1 MCASTCASRA
11 MTVRCEG
18 DTRVM
23 ELVGEK
29 QDFEAELSRFGFRHE
44 DFALCVR
51 RAELTGGK
59 TSWVANYAVQVTNSA
74 TGRCNV
80 YWGGPRENWVAQFV
94 LDLANGL
101 YGVPPRPG
109 LSRLQELDA
118 A

>member
-1 MCASTCASRA
+1 

-18 DTRVM
+18 DSSVM

-44 DFALCVR
+44 DFSLCVR
-51 RAELTGGK
+51 RASAQGAK
-59 TSWVANYAVQVTNSA
+59 SSWLSNYAVQVSNVT
-74 TGRCNV
+74 TRKCNV

-94 LDLANGL
+94 LDLVNGL
-101 YGVPPRPG
+101 YGEPALTRFVPH
-109 LSRLQELDA
+109 SSELDA

>member
-1 MCASTCASRA
+1 

-18 DTRVM
+18 DARVM

-44 DFALCVR
+44 DFSLCVR
-51 RAELTGGK
+51 RAELGGGK
-59 TSWVANYAVQVTNSA
+59 TSWVANYAVQVTNH
-74 TGRCNV
+74 TVGKCNV

-101 YGVPPRPG
+101 YGEPVRFRLVPR
-109 LSRLQELDA
+109 QELDA

>member
-1 MCASTCASRA
+1 

-18 DTRVM
+18 DARVM

-44 DFALCVR
+44 DFSLCVR
-51 RAELTGGK
+51 RAELIGGK
-59 TSWVANYAVQVTNSA
+59 TSWVANYAVQVTNHA
-74 TGRCNV
+74 VGKCNV

-101 YGVPPRPG
+101 YGEPARFRLVPR
-109 LSRLQELDA
+109 QELDA

>member
-1 MCASTCASRA
+1 

-18 DTRVM
+18 DSRVM

-44 DFALCVR
+44 DFSLCVR
-51 RAELTGGK
+51 RATAEGSKSTWL
-59 TSWVANYAVQVTNSA
+59 SNYAVQVTNVA
-74 TGRCNV
+74 TRKCNV

-94 LDLANGL
+94 LDLVNGL
-101 YGVPPRPG
+101 YGEP
-109 LSRLQELDA
+109 SQIRLTAHTSHLGA

>member
-1 MCASTCASRA
+1 

-44 DFALCVR
+44 DFSLCVR
-51 RAELTGGK
+51 RAELASGK
-59 TSWVANYAVQVTNSA
+59 TSWVANYAVQVTNHTA
-74 TGRCNV
+74 RKCNV

-101 YGVPPRPG
+101 YGEPARSHLMLLPK
-109 LSRLQELDA
+109 ELDA